1 MTTDQVQPDTRA
13 ATRPHGATSRNRPVW
28 PRTLHR
34 FNAALAGL
42 FVLAHIG
49 NHVLAL
55 NGPAAHIRAMEWL
68 RLAYRVPLVEAV
80 LLASV
85 TIQTLSGLRL
95 LRQDGT
101 WRRRGLAKLQ
111 VYSGAYLA
119 LFLVIHLSAIAW
131 GRLGLKLDT
140 NFYFAAAGLNIAP
153 FPLFFVPYYFLAILA
168 VFAHVA
174 CALHRLLRSRLSL
187 RQRDTI
193 VLVAMGTGIV
203 LASLIIASFC
213 GLIEPLT
220 IPAAYR
226 ASFG

>member
-1 MTTDQVQPDTRA
+1 V
-13 ATRPHGATSRNRPVW
+13 
-28 PRTLHR
+28 
-34 FNAALAGL
+34 AGL
-42 FVLAHIG
+42 FVLAHIS

-68 RLAYRVPLVEAV
+68 RLVYRAPLVETM

-85 TIQTLSGLRL
+85 IGQMLSGLRL
-95 LRQDGT
+95 LLQEGA
-101 WRRRGLAKLQ
+101 WRRTGRARLQ

-119 LFLVIHLSAIAW
+119 LFLVIHLAAIAW

-174 CALHRLLRSRLSL
+174 CALHPLLRSRLSL

-193 VLVAMGTGIV
+193 VLVVLGTGIV
-203 LASLIIASFC
+203 LASLIVASFS
-213 GLIEPLT
+213 GFIRPFS